1 MLDFL
6 NAIRIALTAIH
17 PLLPV
22 LALVLVLFVP
32 QYLIRRFLPGVW
44 EWAAQLPAKYLDW
57 GKTALKLWQALPS
70 IVLGAGIAALAIP
83 GADVW
88 QQAWGALTGALAP
101 VVHELLKLLS
111 GGKYRGGMPPAADPP
126 SLPARE

>member
-1 MLDFL
+1 MLEFL
-6 NAIRIALTAIH
+6 SRAREALTAIH

-22 LALVLVLFVP
+22 VVLVAGLFTP
-32 QYLIRRFLPGVW
+32 QYLIRKFLPNLW

-70 IVLGAGIAALAIP
+70 IVLGAGIAALSIP

-88 QQAWGALTGALAP
+88 QQAWGALIGALAP
-101 VVHELLKLLS
+101 VVHELLKLAS
-111 GGKYRGGMPPAADPP
+111 GGKYRGGMPPAAEPP
-126 SLPARE
+126 PLPGRD